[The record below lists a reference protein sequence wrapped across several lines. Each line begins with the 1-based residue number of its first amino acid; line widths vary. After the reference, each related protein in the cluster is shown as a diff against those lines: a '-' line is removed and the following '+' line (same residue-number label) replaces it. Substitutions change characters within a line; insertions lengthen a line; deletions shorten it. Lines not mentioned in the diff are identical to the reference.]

1 MEFRRRCFAKAQV
14 RFEDGRIVSRRANGE
29 IGKAEAIDMA
39 TSTTPQ
45 DPDGEINDSDKP
57 GKSIRRSVN
66 PLLRKRGG
74 PTTLQGKRASRQ
86 NATKHGIFAVGIIPQ
101 RESKAQYD
109 NMAKDMVETLQ
120 PVGSLEEILVEKL
133 TMLVWRYRRL
143 LQAEAAEVA
152 SQAEKCEQ
160 GYLRDKG
167 EAADKVKTDQ
177 GLIRWALEHYN
188 EEALRQALTTLNS
201 VRFQIRQEGL
211 DWVRDQYR
219 LREVYGPLSESG
231 TPMRITTQVEHDG
244 RVYEGLDPNRLLA
257 KRYREL
263 AGTGQEQQSAPN
275 APRDAAEA
283 IVGMLTEEIGRFESM
298 LQVWQKQGDD
308 RNQFEETRALVP
320 WEDRLQ
326 RYESSLE
333 RSFDRTLS
341 QLERLQRLRLGQPV
355 LPALKVDVS
364 HLPG

>member
-1 MEFRRRCFAKAQV
+1 M
-14 RFEDGRIVSRRANGE
+14 
-29 IGKAEAIDMA
+29 AI
-39 TSTTPQ
+39 STVPQ
-45 DPDGEINDSDKP
+45 GPDGDINDSDKP
-57 GKSIRRSVN
+57 RKRPWRPVN

-74 PTTLQGKRASRQ
+74 PNTLQGKQKSRQ
-86 NATKHGIFAVGIIPQ
+86 NATKHGIFAVGIIRP
-101 RESKAQYD
+101 RESKAQYV
-109 NMAKDMVETLQ
+109 NMVEDMVETLQ

-152 SQAEKCEQ
+152 SQAEKREQ
-160 GYLRDKG
+160 GYLRDKR
-167 EAADKVKTDQ
+167 EAADKGKTDQ

-201 VRFQIRQEGL
+201 VCLQIRQEGL
-211 DWVRDQYR
+211 DWGRDQDR

-244 RVYEGLDPNRLLA
+244 RVYQGLDPNRLLA

-263 AGTGQEQQSAPN
+263 AGTGQEQRSATDV
-275 APRDAAEA
+275 PRDAAEA
-283 IVGMLTEEIGRFESM
+283 MVGMFTEEIGRFESM
-298 LQVWQKQGDD
+298 LQDWQQHGDD

-364 HLPG
+364 P

>member
-1 MEFRRRCFAKAQV
+1 LLERATPFLKAQT
-14 RFEDGRIVSRRANGE
+14 F
-29 IGKAEAIDMA
+29 
-39 TSTTPQ
+39 P
-45 DPDGEINDSDKP
+45 
-57 GKSIRRSVN
+57 
-66 PLLRKRGG
+66 KRGG
-74 PTTLQGKRASRQ
+74 PTTLRGKQNSRL
-86 NATKHGIFAVGIIPQ
+86 NATKHGIFAVGIIRQ
-101 RESKAQYD
+101 RESEAEYL
-109 NMAKDMVETLQ
+109 NMVEEMVETLQ

-160 GYLRDKG
+160 GYLRDKR

-188 EEALRQALTTLNS
+188 EEALRQALSTLNA
-201 VRFQIRQEGL
+201 VRFQIREEGL
-211 DWVRDQYR
+211 DWERDQYR

-231 TPMRITTQVEHDG
+231 APMNITTQVEHDG
-244 RVYEGLDPNRLLA
+244 RVYQGLDPNRLLA
-257 KRYREL
+257 RRYREL
-263 AGTGQEQQSAPN
+263 AGTGQEQQSATN
-275 APRDAAEA
+275 VPRDAAEG
-283 IVGMLTEEIGRFESM
+283 IVGMLMEEIGRFESM
-298 LQVWQKQGDD
+298 LKDWQQQGDD

-326 RYESSLE
+326 RYEGSLE

-355 LPALKVDVS
+355 LPALKLDVTHS
-364 HLPG
+364 PG